1 MKRTSLRGLAAGV
14 ALSLW
19 LTACAARAAEPAGEA
34 PPEKARPAAAKKA
47 PEKPK
52 EPFSIKA
59 ALEDLKR
66 QWEAGGAT
74 MYAILFLS
82 IGGLAFIL
90 ERAFRLRRRA
100 IAPEGLARRADKLW
114 RAGRYDELEALC
126 SRTSPFLTVDDV
138 LDWPAFCTT
147 LAGGQ
152 GAAARLL
159 ALLPDEATGLVQAGA
174 KSELKDSQKGA
185 VVKALNRILRSPEF
199 YREEDFHGLSLP
211 KEAGDLL
218 ARDPEDLSP
227 AEVQSLNR
235 LLLHAALPGE
245 VAGRAKRRVSSLG
258 RVIAFIV
265 RHRGN
270 PINDV
275 SAAVG
280 DIASRD
286 IGRHMLLLYP
296 LAPVAV
302 ISPLLGLFGT
312 VVGMIEAFE
321 VVATAG
327 VMGDPSLLA
336 SSISKAL
343 VTTAWGLIVA
353 MPTLFFYHLFKL
365 RTNAL
370 AKLLEEEGS
379 TLLTDWL
386 MKKEEEE
393 A

>member
-1 MKRTSLRGLAAGV
+1 MRRTSLRKLSFALLAA
-14 ALSLW
+14 LW
-19 LTACAARAAEPAGEA
+19 LAGGAWAAEPGGEP
-34 PPEKARPAAAKKA
+34 PPEKAKSAEAKKA
-47 PEKPK
+47 AEKPK
-52 EPFSIKA
+52 EPFTIKA
-59 ALEDLKR
+59 AIEDLKR

-82 IGGLAFIL
+82 IAGVAFIL
-90 ERAFRLRRRA
+90 ERSFRLRRRA
-100 IAPEGLARRADKLW
+100 IAPEGLSARADKLW
-114 RAGRYDELEALC
+114 RQGRYDELEALC
-126 SRTSPFLTVDDV
+126 SRTSPFLAVGDV
-138 LDWPAFCTT
+138 LDWPAFCAA
-147 LAGGQ
+147 LAAGRGV
-152 GAAARLL
+152 AARLL
-159 ALLPDEATGLVQAGA
+159 AHLPEEARGLVEAGA
-174 KSELKDSQKGA
+174 NGELKDSQKGA
-185 VVKALNRILRSPEF
+185 ILKAVNRTLRDPELF
-199 YREEDFHGLSLP
+199 RVEDFLGSALP
-211 KEAGDLL
+211 SEANDLL
-218 ARDPEDLSP
+218 AKDREDLSP
-227 AEVQSLNR
+227 GEVQTLNR
-235 LLLHAALPGE
+235 LLLNAAFPAE
-245 VAGRAKRRVSSLG
+245 VAGRARRRVSTLG
-258 RVIAFIV
+258 KVIAFIV
-265 RHRGN
+265 RHRAN

-286 IGRHMLLLYP
+286 IGRHMMLLYP

-379 TLLTDWL
+379 TLLTEWL
-386 MKKEEEE
+386 MKKEG
-393 A
+393 AA

>member
-1 MKRTSLRGLAAGV
+1 MSRKSLRRCMAAALAAV
-14 ALSLW
+14 W
-19 LTACAARAAEPAGEA
+19 LAGAAWAAEPEA
-34 PPEKARPAAAKKA
+34 AAPGEKARPAAARKA
-47 PEKPK
+47 PEKPR

-59 ALEDLKR
+59 ALDDLKR

-82 IGGLAFIL
+82 IGGVAFVL
-90 ERAFRLRRRA
+90 ERAFRLRRRS
-100 IAPEGLARRADKLW
+100 IAPEGLAREADRLW
-114 RAGRYDELEALC
+114 RQGRFDELEALC
-126 SRTSPFLTVDDV
+126 SRESPFLTAAEV
-138 LDWPAFCTT
+138 LDWPAFCSA
-147 LAGGQ
+147 LAGAQRGFT
-152 GAAARLL
+152 ARLL
-159 ALLPDEATGLVQAGA
+159 ALLPQEARELLEAGA
-174 KSELKDSQKGA
+174 NGELKDSQKGSILKG
-185 VVKALNRILRSPEF
+185 VNRALRSPELC
-199 YREEDFHGLSLP
+199 REEDAEALGLP
-211 KEAGDLL
+211 REARALL
-218 ARDPEDLSP
+218 ARDREDLSP
-227 AEVQSLNR
+227 AEVGRLNR
-235 LLLHAALPGE
+235 LALNAAFPSQ
-245 VAGRAKRRVSSLG
+245 VAARVRRRLSALG
-258 RVIAFIV
+258 RVVAFIV
-265 RHRGN
+265 RHRAN
-270 PINDV
+270 TINDV
-275 SAAVG
+275 SAAVS
-280 DIASRD
+280 DIASRE

-370 AKLLEEEGS
+370 AKLLEEEAS

-386 MKKEEEE
+386 MTKEP
-393 A
+393 AP